1 MRLNLQLG
9 LGLLAA
15 LEPLAEED
23 GEESGSNCTSWLA
36 NNVTISSQWWCTAT
50 VQGKVYVPTKTMAK
64 TTMTPTF
71 LAGQLFA
78 RLAISCMTRP
88 GWALAEMAA
97 IVYDGCET
105 EKRWEGGK
113 KKFALQ
119 VKGVSA
125 SLLDSNGLN

>member
-1 MRLNLQLG
+1 
-9 LGLLAA
+9 
-15 LEPLAEED
+15 
-23 GEESGSNCTSWLA
+23 
-36 NNVTISSQWWCTAT
+36 
-50 VQGKVYVPTKTMAK
+50 
-64 TTMTPTF
+64 MTPTF

-113 KKFALQ
+113 KKKFALQ
-119 VKGVSA
+119 VRRCQRSVVGQ
-125 SLLDSNGLN
+125 